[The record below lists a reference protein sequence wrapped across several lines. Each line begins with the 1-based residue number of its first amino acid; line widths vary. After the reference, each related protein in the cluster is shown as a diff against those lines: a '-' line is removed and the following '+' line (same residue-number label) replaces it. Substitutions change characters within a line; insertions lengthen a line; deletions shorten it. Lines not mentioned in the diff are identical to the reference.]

1 MYISQRDLLVFSIM
15 KFHPTADEE
24 IAGNAHINHSPCNLN
39 SAAFAVPGCE
49 WDGRDLKL
57 LRVVLLDELDLS

>member
-1 MYISQRDLLVFSIM
+1 MYVSQRSLLVISIM

-24 IAGNAHINHSPCNLN
+24 IAGNAHINHGPYNLN
-39 SAAFAVPGCE
+39 STALAMPGSE

-57 LRVVLLDELDLS
+57 LRAVLLDGLDL